1 MDQPAKKCQDAS
13 NFDDEK
19 RMVWGSL
26 KNCYRL
32 NKMAQSEL
40 KLEKTSTSRRKKS
53 RFKSFF
59 FFIFSQL
66 CGRKIGQNPDLMVF

>member
-1 MDQPAKKCQDAS
+1 MDQPAKKCQNAS

-40 KLEKTSTSRRKKS
+40 KLEKNSTSRKKKVDS
-53 RFKSFF
+53 NQRV
-59 FFIFSQL
+59 
-66 CGRKIGQNPDLMVF
+66 KIKKRILS

>member
-1 MDQPAKKCQDAS
+1 MDQAAKKCQNAS

-53 RFKSFF
+53 GFKSFF
-59 FFIFSQL
+59 SFL
-66 CGRKIGQNPDLMVF
+66 ANCVAAR

>member
-1 MDQPAKKCQDAS
+1 MDQPAKKCQNAS

-53 RFKSFF
+53 GFKSF

>member
-1 MDQPAKKCQDAS
+1 MDQAAKKCQNAS

-26 KNCYRL
+26 KNCYPL

-40 KLEKTSTSRRKKS
+40 KLEKTSTSRRKKVDS
-53 RFKSFF
+53 NDFFGFKSFF
-59 FFIFSQL
+59 SISSQL
-66 CGRKIGQNPDLMVF
+66 CR

>member
-1 MDQPAKKCQDAS
+1 MDQPAKKCQNAS

-19 RMVWGSL
+19 RMVWVSL

-40 KLEKTSTSRRKKS
+40 KLEKTSTFRKEKWIQII
-53 RFKSFF
+53 FF
-59 FFIFSQL
+59 HF
-66 CGRKIGQNPDLMVF
+66 

>member
-1 MDQPAKKCQDAS
+1 MDQPAKKCQNAS

-40 KLEKTSTSRRKKS
+40 KLEKTSTSRRKK
-53 RFKSFF
+53 KWIQII

-66 CGRKIGQNPDLMVF
+66 CDRKIGQNPDLMVF

>member
-1 MDQPAKKCQDAS
+1 MDQAAKKCQNAS

-40 KLEKTSTSRRKKS
+40 KLEKTSTSRRKKVDS
-53 RFKSFF
+53 NDFFGFKSFF
-59 FFIFSQL
+59 SISSQL
-66 CGRKIGQNPDLMVF
+66 CR

>member
-1 MDQPAKKCQDAS
+1 MDQPAKKCQNAS
-13 NFDDEK
+13 NFDDEN

-32 NKMAQSEL
+32 NKMAHSEL
-40 KLEKTSTSRRKKS
+40 KLEKTSTSRKKKWIQS
-53 RFKSFF
+53 I